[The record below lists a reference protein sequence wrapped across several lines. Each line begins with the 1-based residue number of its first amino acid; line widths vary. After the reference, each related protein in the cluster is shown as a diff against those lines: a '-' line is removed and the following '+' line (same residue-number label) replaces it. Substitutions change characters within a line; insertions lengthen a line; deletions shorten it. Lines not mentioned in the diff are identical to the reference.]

1 MKTYE
6 TWLLKFTPYLLLVGC
21 SAPFEAETNPG
32 NPATGGSAPSLST
45 LPLDASTGG
54 QTSVAEATGGDAP
67 QAETGGASQV
77 LAGTGGTGG
86 TGGRAPMATGGQSA
100 APDPCAAWKAAS
112 FCCGGKLGCVT
123 GQDCVT
129 YIGSDSVRYYGCYSP
144 SVAASITGGT
154 ILGQGTG

>member
-6 TWLLKFTPYLLLVGC
+6 TWLLKFTPYLLLVWVLVGC
-21 SAPFEAETNPG
+21 SSNTGDDSGTNPSEM
-32 NPATGGSAPSLST
+32 ATGGAAALAT
-45 LPLDASTGG
+45 DSTGG
-54 QTSVAEATGGDAP
+54 QAPTITETGGDSP
-67 QAETGGASQV
+67 QAETGGATQV
-77 LAGTGGTGG
+77 LAGTGG
-86 TGGRAPMATGGQSA
+86 RAAAATGGQSS